1 MPEGARLYWLTGQCH
16 FEKMSHMIVFKR
28 LVIIGVG
35 LIGGSFALALK
46 RAGIIGEVIGV
57 DRNRTALDDALRLN
71 VIDVAANISDALKGA
86 DLVLLAVPVR
96 QMSATF
102 TLIAH
107 DIEANAIIMDCGS
120 TKRDVMAAARL
131 TLGKKIAQFV
141 PAHPIAGRETSGVG
155 SADAML
161 FDGKNVV
168 ITPQMENSAETIS
181 RVEDAWR
188 ACGANVVA
196 MTAAAHD
203 AVFAAVSH
211 LPHMLAF
218 ALVDEFAARPNAKS
232 LFSFAASG
240 FRDFTRIAGSSPEM
254 WRDIA
259 LNNRDAL
266 LTEMDAY
273 IAKTQQLR
281 TLIANA
287 DAAELEH
294 LMQRAREAR
303 AKWLAG
309 ELDGFR
315 DESA

>member
-1 MPEGARLYWLTGQCH
+1 MQLMA
-16 FEKMSHMIVFKR
+16 KFKR
-28 LVIIGVG
+28 LVIVGVG

-46 RAGIIGEVIGV
+46 RAGIVGEVVGV
-57 DRNRTALDDALRLN
+57 DRNRAALEDALRLK
-71 VIDVAANISDALKGA
+71 VIDVAANISDALAHA
-86 DLVLLAVPVR
+86 DLVLLAVPVG

-102 TLIAH
+102 TLVAR
-107 DIEANAIIMDCGS
+107 DLEANAVIMDCGS
-120 TKRDVMAAARL
+120 TKQDVIAAARA
-131 TLGKKIAQFV
+131 TLGAKISQFV

-155 SADAML
+155 SADATL
-161 FDGKNVV
+161 FADKNVV
-168 ITPQMENSAETIS
+168 ITPLQENSAVTVT
-181 RVEDAWR
+181 RVEAAWR
-188 ACGANVVA
+188 ASDANVVR
-196 MTAAAHD
+196 MTAATHD

-218 ALVDEFAARPNAKS
+218 ALVDEFASRPNAKS

-259 LNNRDAL
+259 LNNRNAL
-266 LTEMDAY
+266 LKEMDAY
-273 IAKTQQLR
+273 LAKTQHLR

-294 LMQRAREAR
+294 LMKRAREAR

>member
-1 MPEGARLYWLTGQCH
+1 MVKFR
-16 FEKMSHMIVFKR
+16 R

-46 RAGIIGEVIGV
+46 QAGIVGEVIGV
-57 DRNRTALDDALRLN
+57 DRNRRALDDALRLK

-96 QMSATF
+96 QMPAI
-102 TLIAH
+102 LALVAR
-107 DIEANAIIMDCGS
+107 DLEASAIIIDCGS
-120 TKRDVMAAARL
+120 TKQDVIAAARAA
-131 TLGKKIAQFV
+131 LGEKISQFV
-141 PAHPIAGRETSGVG
+141 PTHPIAGRETSGVG
-155 SADAML
+155 SADATL
-161 FDGKNVV
+161 FAEKNIV
-168 ITPQMENSAETIS
+168 ITPLVENAVETIT
-181 RVEDAWR
+181 RVEAAWR
-188 ACGANVVA
+188 ACDANVVT

-266 LTEMDAY
+266 LKEMDAY
-273 IAKTQQLR
+273 LAKTQQLR

-287 DAAELEH
+287 DAAKLEH
-294 LMQRAREAR
+294 LMQRASDAR

>member
-1 MPEGARLYWLTGQCH
+1 MPEDAHQYWLTGQRH
-16 FEKMSHMIVFKR
+16 VENMSHIMVFKR

-46 RAGIIGEVIGV
+46 RAGIVGEVVGV
-57 DRNRTALDDALRLN
+57 DRNRAALDDALRLK

-102 TLIAH
+102 VLVARDVET
-107 DIEANAIIMDCGS
+107 NAIIMDCGS
-120 TKRDVMAAARL
+120 TKQDVIAAARL
-131 TLGKKIAQFV
+131 TLDEKIAQFV
-141 PAHPIAGRETSGVG
+141 PAHPIAGRETSGVC

-161 FDGKNVV
+161 FAGKNIV
-168 ITPQMENSAETIS
+168 ITPQMENSAGTIS
-181 RVEDAWR
+181 RVVDAWR
-188 ACGANVVA
+188 ACGANVMT

-259 LNNRDAL
+259 LNNRDSL

-309 ELDGFR
+309 ELGGFR

>member
-1 MPEGARLYWLTGQCH
+1 MV
-16 FEKMSHMIVFKR
+16 KFKR

-46 RAGIIGEVIGV
+46 RAGVLGEVIGV
-57 DRNRTALDDALRLN
+57 DRNRTALDDALRLK
-71 VIDVAANISDALKGA
+71 VIDVAANISDALKDA

-102 TLIAH
+102 TLVAR
-107 DIEANAIIMDCGS
+107 DIEAYAIIMDCGS
-120 TKRDVMAAARL
+120 TKQDVIAAARL

-155 SADAML
+155 SADATL
-161 FDGKNVV
+161 FAGKNIV
-168 ITPQMENSAETIS
+168 ITPLVENSVET
-181 RVEDAWR
+181 VVHAQAAWR
-188 ACGANVVA
+188 ACDANVVT

-218 ALVDEFAARPNAKS
+218 ALVDEFASRPNAKS

-266 LTEMDAY
+266 LAEMDAY
-273 IAKTQQLR
+273 LAKTQQLR

-287 DAAELEH
+287 DAAALEQ
-294 LMQRAREAR
+294 LMQRSREAR

-309 ELDGFR
+309 ELDSFR

>member
-1 MPEGARLYWLTGQCH
+1 M
-16 FEKMSHMIVFKR
+16 VFKR
-28 LVIIGVG
+28 LVIFGVG
-35 LIGGSFALALK
+35 LIGGSFALGLK
-46 RAGIIGEVIGV
+46 RAGMVGEVVGV
-57 DRNRTALDDALRLN
+57 DRNSAALDDAIRLK
-71 VIDVAANISDALKGA
+71 VIDVGATISEALQGA
-86 DLVLLAVPVR
+86 DLVLLAVPVG
-96 QMSATF
+96 QMSAT
-102 TLIAH
+102 LALMAS
-107 DIEANAIIMDCGS
+107 DVEANTIIMDCGS
-120 TKRDVMAAARL
+120 TKQDVIAAARAA
-131 TLGKKIAQFV
+131 LGEKISQFV
-141 PAHPIAGRETSGVG
+141 PAHPIAGRETSGVA
-155 SADAML
+155 SADATL
-161 FDGKNVV
+161 FASKNIV
-168 ITPQMENSAETIS
+168 ITPLAENSVETIA
-181 RVEDAWR
+181 RVEATWR
-188 ACGANVVA
+188 ACDANVVT

-218 ALVDEFAARPNAKS
+218 ALVDEFASRPNAKS

-273 IAKTQQLR
+273 IVKTQHLR

-287 DAAELEH
+287 DTAELER

-309 ELDGFR
+309 EWDGFR

>member
-46 RAGIIGEVIGV
+46 RAGIVGEVIGV
-57 DRNRTALDDALRLN
+57 DRNRAALDDALRLK
-71 VIDVAANISDALKGA
+71 VIDVAASISDALKGA

-102 TLIAH
+102 KPIAH

-120 TKRDVMAAARL
+120 TKQDVIAAARA
-131 TLGKKIAQFV
+131 TLGEKISQFV

-155 SADAML
+155 SADVTL
-161 FDGKNVV
+161 FAGKNVV
-168 ITPQMENSAETIS
+168 ITPLQENSAETIA
-181 RVEDAWR
+181 RVETAWLACDA
-188 ACGANVVA
+188 NIVT
-196 MTAAAHD
+196 MNAAAHD

-281 TLIANA
+281 TLVANA
-287 DAAELEH
+287 DAAELEQ

>member
-1 MPEGARLYWLTGQCH
+1 MV
-16 FEKMSHMIVFKR
+16 KFKR

-46 RAGIIGEVIGV
+46 RAGIVGEVIGV
-57 DRNRTALDDALRLN
+57 DRNRAALDDAIRLK
-71 VIDVAANISDALKGA
+71 VIDAAANISDALEGA

-102 TLIAH
+102 ALVAR
-107 DIEANAIIMDCGS
+107 DIEAHAIVMDCGS
-120 TKRDVMAAARL
+120 TKQDVIAAARAK
-131 TLGKKIAQFV
+131 LGEKISQFV

-155 SADAML
+155 SADATL
-161 FDGKNVV
+161 FAGKNVV
-168 ITPQMENSAETIS
+168 FTSVEENSAETIARAS
-181 RVEDAWR
+181 DAWR
-188 ACGANVVA
+188 ACDANVVA
-196 MTAAAHD
+196 MTAFAHD
-203 AVFAAVSH
+203 AIFAAVSH

-259 LNNRDAL
+259 LNNREAL
-266 LTEMDAY
+266 LAEMDAY
-273 IAKTQQLR
+273 LAKTQQLR

-287 DAAELEH
+287 DAAALEQ
-294 LMQRAREAR
+294 LMQRSREVR

-309 ELDGFR
+309 ELDSFR

>member
-1 MPEGARLYWLTGQCH
+1 MV
-16 FEKMSHMIVFKR
+16 KFKR

-35 LIGGSFALALK
+35 LIGGSFALAQK
-46 RAGIIGEVIGV
+46 REGVVGEVIGV
-57 DRNRTALDDALRLN
+57 DRNRAALDDALRLK
-71 VIDVAANISDALKGA
+71 VIDVAASISDALKGA
-86 DLVLLAVPVR
+86 DLVLLAVPVG
-96 QMSATF
+96 QMAAAL
-102 TLIAH
+102 TLVER

-120 TKRDVMAAARL
+120 TKQDVIAAARL
-131 TLGKKIAQFV
+131 TLGKKISQFV
-141 PAHPIAGRETSGVG
+141 PAHPIAGREISGVG

-181 RVEDAWR
+181 RVEEAWR
-188 ACGANVVA
+188 ACGANVVT

-211 LPHMLAF
+211 LPHLLAF

-266 LTEMDAY
+266 LAEMDAY

>member
-1 MPEGARLYWLTGQCH
+1 MV
-16 FEKMSHMIVFKR
+16 KFKR

-46 RAGIIGEVIGV
+46 RAGVVGEVIGV
-57 DRNRTALDDALRLN
+57 DRNRTALDDALRLK
-71 VIDVAANISDALKGA
+71 VIDVAANISDALKDA

-102 TLIAH
+102 TLVAR
-107 DIEANAIIMDCGS
+107 DIEAYAIIMDCGS
-120 TKRDVMAAARL
+120 TKQDVIAAARL

-155 SADAML
+155 SADATL
-161 FDGKNVV
+161 FAGKNIV
-168 ITPQMENSAETIS
+168 ITPLVENSVET
-181 RVEDAWR
+181 VVHAQAAWR
-188 ACGANVVA
+188 ACDANVVT

-218 ALVDEFAARPNAKS
+218 ALVDEFASRPNAKS

-266 LTEMDAY
+266 LAEMDAY
-273 IAKTQQLR
+273 LAKTQQLR

-287 DAAELEH
+287 DAAALEQ
-294 LMQRAREAR
+294 LMQRSREAR

-309 ELDGFR
+309 ELDSFR

>member
-1 MPEGARLYWLTGQCH
+1 
-16 FEKMSHMIVFKR
+16 MIAFKR
-28 LVIIGVG
+28 IAIIGVG

-46 RAGIIGEVIGV
+46 RAGMVGEVVGV
-57 DRNRTALDDALRLN
+57 DRNRAALDDGLRLK
-71 VIDVAANISDALKGA
+71 VIDIAANISAALEGA
-86 DLVLLAVPVR
+86 ELVLLAVPVR
-96 QMSATF
+96 QMPEAF
-102 TLIAH
+102 ALIAR
-107 DIEANAIIMDCGS
+107 DIEADAIIIDCGS
-120 TKRDVMAAARL
+120 TKQDVIAAARAE
-131 TLGKKIAQFV
+131 LGEKISQFV

-161 FDGKNVV
+161 FACKNVV
-168 ITPQMENSAETIS
+168 MTPQPESSLDTIMRAES
-181 RVEDAWR
+181 AWR
-188 ACGANVVA
+188 ACDANVVT

-240 FRDFTRIAGSSPEM
+240 FRDFTRIAGSSSEM

-273 IAKTQQLR
+273 IVKAQQLR
-281 TLIANA
+281 TLIANR
-287 DAAELEH
+287 DAAELEQ
-294 LMQRAREAR
+294 LMQRAKEAR

>member
-1 MPEGARLYWLTGQCH
+1 MLW
-16 FEKMSHMIVFKR
+16 HMVKFKR
-28 LVIIGVG
+28 LVVIGAG

-46 RAGIIGEVIGV
+46 RAGVVDEVVGV
-57 DRNRTALDDALRLN
+57 DRNRAALDDALRLN
-71 VIDVAANISDALKGA
+71 VIDVAANIADALKDA

-102 TLIAH
+102 TLVAR
-107 DIEANAIIMDCGS
+107 DIEVNAIIMDCGS
-120 TKRDVMAAARL
+120 TKQDVIAAARG

-155 SADAML
+155 SADATL
-161 FDGKNVV
+161 FAGKNIV
-168 ITPQMENSAETIS
+168 ITPLQENSTETIA
-181 RVEDAWR
+181 RVQAAWR
-188 ACGANVVA
+188 ASDANVVT
-196 MTAAAHD
+196 MTAASHD

-287 DAAELEH
+287 DAAELEQ

>member
-1 MPEGARLYWLTGQCH
+1 MPEDARLYWLAGQCH
-16 FEKMSHMIVFKR
+16 FKNTSRMIMFKR
-28 LVIIGVG
+28 LVIVGVG

-46 RAGIIGEVIGV
+46 RAKIVGEVVGV
-57 DRNRTALDDALRLN
+57 DRNSAALDDALRLK
-71 VIDVAANISDALKGA
+71 VIDVAATISDALKGA

-102 TLIAH
+102 TLIAR
-107 DIEANAIIMDCGS
+107 DVEAHTIVMDCGS
-120 TKRDVMAAARL
+120 TKQDVIAAARA
-131 TLGKKIAQFV
+131 TLGVKVSQFV

-181 RVEDAWR
+181 HVEDAWR
-188 ACGANVVA
+188 ACGANVVT
-196 MTAAAHD
+196 MPAAAHD

-281 TLIANA
+281 TMIANA
-287 DAAELEH
+287 DAAELEQ

-309 ELDGFR
+309 DLDGFR

>member
-1 MPEGARLYWLTGQCH
+1 MVKL
-16 FEKMSHMIVFKR
+16 KR
-28 LVIIGVG
+28 VVIIGVG

-46 RAGIIGEVIGV
+46 RAKIVAEIVGV
-57 DRNRTALDDALRLN
+57 DRNTAVLDDALRLK
-71 VIDVAANISDALKGA
+71 VIDVVATISDALNGA
-86 DLVLLAVPVR
+86 DLVLLAVPVG
-96 QMSATF
+96 QMSTMLA
-102 TLIAH
+102 LVAR
-107 DIEANAIIMDCGS
+107 DIEAGAIIMDCGS
-120 TKRDVMAAARL
+120 TKQDVVAAARA
-131 TLGKKIAQFV
+131 TLGEKISQFV
-141 PAHPIAGRETSGVG
+141 PTHPIAGRETSGVG

-168 ITPQMENSAETIS
+168 MTPLQENSAETIAH
-181 RVEDAWR
+181 VEAAWR
-188 ACGANVVA
+188 ACNANVVN

-259 LNNRDAL
+259 LNNRNAL

-287 DAAELEH
+287 DAAELER

-309 ELDGFR
+309 EWDGFR

>member
-1 MPEGARLYWLTGQCH
+1 MV
-16 FEKMSHMIVFKR
+16 KFKR

-46 RAGIIGEVIGV
+46 RASVVGEVIGV
-57 DRNRTALDDALRLN
+57 DRNRAALEDALRLK
-71 VIDVAANISDALKGA
+71 VIDVSANISDALQGA

-96 QMSATF
+96 QMPATL
-102 TLIAH
+102 TLIAC
-107 DIEANAIIMDCGS
+107 DVEANAIIIDCGS
-120 TKRDVMAAARL
+120 TKQDVIAAARA
-131 TLGKKIAQFV
+131 TLGEKISQFA
-141 PAHPIAGRETSGVG
+141 PTHPIAGRETSGVG
-155 SADAML
+155 SADATL
-161 FDGKNVV
+161 FADKNVV
-168 ITPQMENSAETIS
+168 ITPLQENSAETIA
-181 RVEDAWR
+181 RVEAAWR
-188 ACGANVVA
+188 ATDANVVT

-273 IAKTQQLR
+273 LAKTQQLR

-287 DAAELEH
+287 DATELEQ

-303 AKWLAG
+303 GKWLAG

>member
-1 MPEGARLYWLTGQCH
+1 MV
-16 FEKMSHMIVFKR
+16 KFKR

-46 RAGIIGEVIGV
+46 RAGIVGEVVGV
-57 DRNRTALDDALRLN
+57 DRNCAALHDALRLK

-102 TLIAH
+102 ALVARDIA
-107 DIEANAIIMDCGS
+107 ANAIIMDCGS
-120 TKRDVMAAARL
+120 TKQDVIAAARAE
-131 TLGKKIAQFV
+131 LGEKISQFV

-161 FDGKNVV
+161 FAGKNVV
-168 ITPQMENSAETIS
+168 ITPQPENSIDTITRAES
-181 RVEDAWR
+181 AWR
-188 ACGANVVA
+188 ACDANVVT
-196 MTAAAHD
+196 MTTAAHD

-266 LTEMDAY
+266 LIEVDAY

-281 TLIANA
+281 TLIANR